1 MRVSVLQISRVL
13 TRLDEPA
20 EVSEDDIKDA
30 QQNLLKAKAAY
41 QVRSNIIES
50 VLVANP
56 IVKAVHA
63 GTKASIVEQ

>member
-1 MRVSVLQISRVL
+1 MSRVL

-30 QQNLLKAKAAY
+30 QQDLLKARAAY

-63 GTKASIVEQ
+63 GTKASMVEQ

>member
-1 MRVSVLQISRVL
+1 MLN
-13 TRLDEPA
+13 EPA

-30 QQNLLKAKAAY
+30 QQDLLKAKAAH

-56 IVKAVHA
+56 IVRAVHA
-63 GTKASIVEQ
+63 GTNASIVEQ

>member
-1 MRVSVLQISRVL
+1 MSRVL
-13 TRLDEPA
+13 TRLGEPA
-20 EVSEDDIKDA
+20 EVSESDIKDA
-30 QQNLLKAKAAY
+30 QQDLLKARAAY

-56 IVKAVHA
+56 IIKAVHA

>member
-1 MRVSVLQISRVL
+1 VRVSVLQISRVL

>member
-1 MRVSVLQISRVL
+1 MSRVL

-30 QQNLLKAKAAY
+30 QQDLLKAKAAY
-41 QVRSNIIES
+41 QVRINIIES

-63 GTKASIVEQ
+63 GTKASIAEQ